1 MSHAPTASGSRSH
14 ATSSDGREDPGLHL
28 PSLTI
33 KGFRGFRELAIPKLG
48 RVTLI
53 AGKNGVG
60 KTTVLE
66 AVSVFAA
73 RGRYSALADLL
84 AGREELAHSLA
95 DPEERMSMVSELDWS
110 ALFYGRDPIAHD
122 GVRIGAGGDGSS
134 GSVALNTSPVEEDDE
149 QHYSLLDH
157 LPESPPSHHGHK
169 FTVRAEGSEYI
180 LPLVLVRDEW
190 DQYFDAGR
198 QSRIRQEWPSRFTCN
213 ALGPGLLTN
222 TEIAHYWSKIAL
234 TEEQDRAVE
243 AVRLVLGNEVRDVAV
258 VPNQSR
264 HSARSSYRSRSHRVI
279 VSLADQRRPV
289 PLRSLGDGAVRA
301 FSAALGLVHSRG
313 GFLLIDEVENGVHHS
328 VQRNFWKMILRSAQ
342 RNNVQVF
349 ATTHSWD
356 TARGFA
362 EATAEN
368 DAHDGILVRLD
379 KYEDRFRVVSYS
391 EDRLTTAAE
400 QGIEVR

>member
-1 MSHAPTASGSRSH
+1 MSNAPTASGSSFH
-14 ATSSDGREDPGLHL
+14 ATSSDGRADPGLHL

-33 KGFRGFRELAIPKLG
+33 RGFRGFRELAIPKLG

-95 DPEERMSMVSELDWS
+95 DPGERMSIVSELDWS
-110 ALFYGRDPIAHD
+110 ALFHGREPISHD
-122 GVRIGAGGDGSS
+122 GIWIGPNDGSS
-134 GSVALNTSPVEEDDE
+134 GSVALDTSPVEEDDSS
-149 QHYSLLDH
+149 YRWLIGR
-157 LPESPPSHHGHK
+157 LPESYPSEHLRK
-169 FTVRAEGSEYI
+169 FTVTIDESEHM
-180 LPLVLVRDEW
+180 LPLVLHRDEW
-190 DQYFDAGR
+190 DQYFDMR
-198 QSRIRQEWPSRFTCN
+198 TYPRVREEWPARITCRS
-213 ALGPGLLTN
+213 LGPGLPTN
-222 TEIAHYWSKIAL
+222 NDIADYWSTVAL
-234 TEEQDRAVE
+234 TAAQTRAVE
-243 AVRLVLGNEVRDVAV
+243 AVRLILGNDVRDVAV
-258 VPNQSR
+258 VPGGRR
-264 HSARSSYRSRSHRVI
+264 HSQKASRDSHRVI
-279 VSLADQRRPV
+279 VSLANQRGPV
-289 PLRSLGDGAVRA
+289 PLKSLSDGAVRA
-301 FSAALGLVHSRG
+301 FCTALGLAHSRN
-313 GFLLIDEVENGVHHS
+313 GFLLIDEAENGIHHS
-328 VQRNFWKMILRSAQ
+328 VQRDFWKMILRSAR

-362 EATAEN
+362 EAAAEN
-368 DAHDGILVRLD
+368 DEHDGILVRLD
-379 KYEDRFRVVSYS
+379 KYEDGFRVVSYS

>member
-1 MSHAPTASGSRSH
+1 MSTAPTASGSRSH
-14 ATSSDGREDPGLHL
+14 ATSPDGREDPGLHL

-95 DPEERMSMVSELDWS
+95 DPEERTSMVSELDWS
-110 ALFYGRDPIAHD
+110 ALFHGRDPISGH
-122 GVRIGAGGDGSS
+122 GVRIGACDGSG
-134 GSVALNTSPVEEDDE
+134 GSIALNTSPVEEDD
-149 QHYSLLDH
+149 QSFRWLIGR
-157 LPESPPSHHGHK
+157 LPESYASEHLRK
-169 FTVRAEGSEYI
+169 FTVTIDESEHM
-180 LPLVLVRDEW
+180 LPLVLHRDEW
-190 DQYFDAGR
+190 DQYFDMR
-198 QSRIRQEWPSRFTCN
+198 RYPRVREEWPARITCRS
-213 ALGPGLLTN
+213 LGPGLPTN
-222 TEIAHYWSKIAL
+222 SDIADYWGTIAL
-234 TEEQDRAVE
+234 TAAQTRAVE
-243 AVRLVLGNEVRDVAV
+243 AVKLILGNDVRDVAV
-258 VPNQSR
+258 VPGGPR
-264 HSARSSYRSRSHRVI
+264 YARKVTRDSHRVI
-279 VSLADQRRPV
+279 VSLASQRGPV
-289 PLRSLGDGAVRA
+289 PLKSLGDGAVRG
-301 FSAALGLVHSRG
+301 FCAALGLAHSRN
-313 GFLLIDEVENGVHHS
+313 GFLLIDEAENGIHHS
-328 VQRNFWKMILRSAQ
+328 VQRDFWKMILRSAR

-362 EATAEN
+362 EAAAEK
-368 DAHDGILVRLD
+368 DEHDGILVRLD
-379 KYEDRFRVVSYS
+379 KYEDGFRVVSYS
-391 EDRLTTAAE
+391 ENRLTTAAE